1 MHKYILLITI
11 TLIIVLTLSSCIQ
24 KEITNVTSNP
34 AFKQFEFKVIKGLRI
49 TTDGNRAYIL
59 EPLES
64 GYAINMVKIEDG
76 LNLKD

>member
-11 TLIIVLTLSSCIQ
+11 TLIIVLTLS
-24 KEITNVTSNP
+24 EITNVTSNP

-49 TTDGNRAYIL
+49 TTDGNHAYIL

-64 GYAINMVKIEDG
+64 GKAINVVKIEDG
-76 LNLKD
+76 EAKFKFK